1 MKYTCWFSETDSAD
15 PALVGGKGAN
25 LSRLVSGGF
34 PVPPG
39 YCITADAYRYLL
51 NVTGLNPIIMAM
63 AEQIDF
69 TNPLDVGD
77 RAARIRELIEQ
88 QPIPTEI
95 AAEILENYFTLGRE
109 MEYRHLEA
117 TAVAVRS
124 SATAE
129 DLPEASFAGQQDTYL
144 NVRGGYSLLEHVR
157 QCWASLWSERALTY
171 RHRQGYD
178 HQKVFAA
185 VVVQA
190 MIDPQVS
197 GILFTAN
204 PINGR
209 HSETVIN
216 ASWGLG
222 EAIVSGIVTPDTFI
236 VDKQDGHII
245 RQEIA
250 HKDRRI
256 VYASFAGAVEEDVP
270 QEQCRQ
276 SALSPEQAAHLT
288 ALASRIE
295 QYFAA
300 PQDIEWAI
308 QDDRWYI
315 LQARP
320 ITTMEKGERIS
331 DIEGT
336 YSRAMFVEIFPD
348 GLSPSFLSVITP
360 LLSSMLQIAFREMGF
375 TKRPRIEPV
384 SEFLSQP
391 YLNVNYMEE
400 VLRDI
405 DPQVRKH
412 LVALFSNIFAQELEG
427 QSLSLTQIKM
437 VARLMRFTR
446 GFRREFPALLA
457 AYHSE
462 ISRIEDLQLEKLS
475 DGELL
480 ANVRHICYEGAGP
493 LLNNDFLLIVASGV
507 YRTLLARVLQPAF
520 GDSTADLINNL
531 LCGVS
536 GNVIMD
542 TNNLIWEL
550 AQTARG
556 DPSVARSIL
565 ETDPA
570 DIMQALKKLPQSA
583 AFLAQLDQLLQE
595 CGHREPRFDI
605 CYPTWGE
612 DPAPVLDFVRGYL
625 EVEGSAAPAQR
636 EKELA
641 ARREALTQEVRA
653 KLQSSLTGQ
662 FIMLPIF
669 KALLNQTQWLVRERD
684 TMHFE
689 WTRLFP
695 PVRRILLEISRR
707 WQRLNLID
715 QPEDI
720 FFLTLTEQ
728 EAIARM
734 PKPCFELIRER
745 RAGYLAN
752 LSGPWPVVIVDGF
765 AQDTGP
771 EPLPLPAPMSNGK
784 GKSSAALAGIAG
796 SPGYAAGPARII
808 LGPQDFH
815 RLKPGEILVAPMTNP
830 TWTPLF
836 AIAGGIVTE
845 VGGLLSHGAI
855 VAREYGIPA
864 VLSANGVTGFLNDGD
879 TVTVDGHRGLVV
891 REHRG
896 SEAAHTIARKHT
908 NNTNQRRSS
917 LVK

>member
-1 MKYTCWFSETDSAD
+1 MKYTCWFSDTDAAD

-25 LSRLVSGGF
+25 LSRLVTGGF

-39 YCITADAYRYLL
+39 YCVTADAYRYLL

-63 AEQIDF
+63 AEGIDF
-69 TNPLDVGD
+69 TNPLEISD

-95 AAEILENYFTLGRE
+95 AAEILENYFNLGRE

-129 DLPEASFAGQQDTYL
+129 DLPSASFAGQQDTFL
-144 NVRGGYSLLEHVR
+144 NVRGSIALLQHVR
-157 QCWASLWSERALTY
+157 RCWSSLWSERALIY
-171 RHRQGYD
+171 RHRQGFD
-178 HQKVFAA
+178 HQRVFAA

-190 MIDPQVS
+190 MINPQVS
-197 GILFTAN
+197 GVLFTTN
-204 PINGR
+204 PLNGR

-222 EAIVSGIVTPDTFI
+222 EAIVSGIVTPDTLV
-236 VDKQDGHII
+236 VDKQEGCVI

-250 HKDRRI
+250 VKDRRI

-270 QEQCRQ
+270 QEKCRQ
-276 SALSPEQAAHLT
+276 SALSPRQAAHLT

-295 QYFAA
+295 QHFAA
-300 PQDIEWAI
+300 PQDIEWAL

-320 ITTMEKGERIS
+320 ITTLDKCERIS
-331 DIEGT
+331 DREGT

-348 GLSPSFLSVITP
+348 GLTPSFLSVINP
-360 LLSSMLQIAFREMGF
+360 LLANMLRAAFREIGF
-375 TKRPRIEPV
+375 AKQPMIDPV
-384 SEFLSQP
+384 NEFLNQP
-391 YLNVNYMEE
+391 YLNVNYIEE
-400 VLRDI
+400 VLRDM
-405 DPQVRKH
+405 DPQLRKH
-412 LVALFSNIFAQELEG
+412 LSARFSNIFAEELEG
-427 QSLSLTQIKM
+427 QSLSLSQIKM
-437 VARLMRFTR
+437 VARLLRFTR
-446 GFRREFPALLA
+446 RFRRDFPALLA
-457 AYHSE
+457 AYHGE
-462 ISRIEDLQLEKLS
+462 ISRIEDLQLEELS

-507 YRTLLARVLQPAF
+507 YRTLLARLLRPAF
-520 GDSTADLINNL
+520 GEDAEDMINHL

-542 TNNLIWEL
+542 TNNLIWDL
-550 AQTARG
+550 AQTARSE
-556 DPSVARSIL
+556 PQVTRTIL

-570 DIMQALKKLPQSA
+570 EIIQELKKLPQSA
-583 AFLAQLDQLLQE
+583 KFLAQLDQLLDE
-595 CGHREPRFDI
+595 CGHRESRFDI

-612 DPAPVLDFVRGYL
+612 DPSPVLAFVRGYL
-625 EVEGSAAPAQR
+625 EVEGAEAPALREKALVAQR
-636 EKELA
+636 EA
-641 ARREALTQEVRA
+641 MTREVWA
-653 KLQSSLTGQ
+653 KLDKSLSGR
-662 FIMLPIF
+662 FILLPLFRI
-669 KALLNQTQWLVRERD
+669 LLNQAQWLVRERD
-684 TMHFE
+684 TMHYE

-695 PVRRILLEISRR
+695 VVRRVLLEIGLR

-715 QPEDI
+715 QPDDI

-728 EAIARM
+728 EAIAHM
-734 PKPCFELIRER
+734 PKPCLDLIRER
-745 RAGYLAN
+745 KAAYLAN
-752 LSGPWPVVIVDGF
+752 LSGPWPEFIVDGC
-765 AQDTGP
+765 AKDSRPGK
-771 EPLPLPAPMSNGK
+771 LPVVASALNGN
-784 GKSSAALAGIAG
+784 GKSSNALAGIAG
-796 SPGYAAGPARII
+796 SPGHAAGPARII

-815 RLKPGEILVAPMTNP
+815 MLKPGEILVAQMTNP

-845 VGGLLSHGAI
+845 VGGVLSHGAI

-864 VLSANGVTGFLNDGD
+864 VLSANGVTGFLNNGD
-879 TVTVDGHRGLVV
+879 MITVDGHRGLVIRAPRTQSHETTQTSQTSAV
-891 REHRG
+891 HPD
-896 SEAAHTIARKHT
+896 
-908 NNTNQRRSS
+908 
-917 LVK
+917 